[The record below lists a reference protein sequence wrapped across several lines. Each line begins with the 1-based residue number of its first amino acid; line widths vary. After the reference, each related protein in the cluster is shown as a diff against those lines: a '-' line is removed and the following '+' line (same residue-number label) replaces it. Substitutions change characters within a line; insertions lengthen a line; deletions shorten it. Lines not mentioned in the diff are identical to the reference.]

1 MKNVLVLGAT
11 SGIAQ
16 AIVKQLAESNTNLI
30 IAGRNKDEL
39 DKLAGDLRVR
49 YQAKV
54 YSEVFEATSYDTH
67 EAFFNKCVNHVDE
80 LDGVILCYGYM
91 GQQEQAQSD
100 VVMTKEI
107 IDVNYTSCVSILHIA
122 ANYLEKKKQGFIC
135 AISSVAGDRGRQSNY
150 MYGSAK
156 GALAL
161 FLQGLRNRLAKS
173 GISVTTVKP
182 GFVDTRMTYGQEG
195 LFLVAKPEKVAGDI
209 INAIRKKKAVLYTP
223 FFWRWIML
231 IIKSIPESIFKR
243 LSL

>member
-1 MKNVLVLGAT
+1 MKNVLVIGAT

-16 AIVKQLAESNTNLI
+16 AIIKQLAESNTNLI
-30 IAGRNKDEL
+30 IAGRNKEEL
-39 DKLAGDLRVR
+39 EKIAGDLRVR
-49 YQAKV
+49 YQATV
-54 YSEVFEATSYDTH
+54 YSEMYEATSYDTH
-67 EAFFNKCVNHVDE
+67 ESFFNNCINHIAD

-91 GQQEQAQSD
+91 GQQQQAQSD
-100 VVMTKEI
+100 IDLTREI

-122 ANYLEKKKQGFIC
+122 ANYFENKKQGFIC

-173 GISVTTVKP
+173 GVSVTTVKP
-182 GFVDTRMTYGQEG
+182 GFVDTKMTYGQEG

-209 INAIRKKKAVLYTP
+209 IKAISKKKAILYTP
-223 FFWRWIML
+223 FFWKWIML
-231 IIKSIPESIFKR
+231 IIKSIPESIFKK